1 MRINKFGNAV
11 ERVGMAL
18 LGVAAGLYVLVIVL
32 TAGFDASAWLW
43 LLPNGVGLLGL
54 LVLMGKVLYDR
65 FTDEENTKY
74 GNVD

>member
-1 MRINKFGNAV
+1 MRMNEFGITV

-18 LGVAAGLYVLVIVL
+18 LGVAAGLYVLVIIL
-32 TAGFDASAWLW
+32 TAGFDMSPWLW
-43 LLPNGVGLLGL
+43 FLPNGVGLLGL